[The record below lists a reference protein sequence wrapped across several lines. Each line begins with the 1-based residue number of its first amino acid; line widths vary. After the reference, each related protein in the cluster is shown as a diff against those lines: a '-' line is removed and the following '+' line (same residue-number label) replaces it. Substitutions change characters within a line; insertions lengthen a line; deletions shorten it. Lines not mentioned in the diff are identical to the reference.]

1 MRKESS
7 CANTWAILEYAVSQ
21 EGLDPRSLYAGLS
34 AEIDRL
40 ADPESHLR
48 TPTNWVDAEF
58 VAGMLARVRQQTGK
72 ELVAFDIGRFAV
84 ERALVNKR
92 QRLVLK
98 LFGSHSKALVYAQR
112 LNDRWNRNKRIELIH
127 LGRHSAIVRL
137 HWHPI
142 PTLTRDL
149 CLHSQGVITHLPN
162 FWDAQPLVLEEAR
175 CHFTGAPY
183 CEYHLR
189 WRPSGRLGRLFKSLK
204 ESPGLRREIIRQMEA
219 DRRRMDTQYEEMLRL
234 NREMGWKLK
243 QIGLMQQCSRAVLS
257 VLDEGALL
265 DKIAEFLETTCQ
277 VQHFALFRVNE
288 DRTELRGLK
297 GRAFLAWDREQI
309 AHLRMAL
316 DDSSVLCRAV
326 RSGVGETEGHLG
338 GATGDEPGWVHAV
351 PLIARGEVAGVLA
364 VWGRETGR
372 RQADI
377 LEMLHLFAPLLAVTL
392 ENAMI
397 HSQMRTQLRQLK
409 ESRSLLCRADKLS
422 AMGSLASQLA
432 HEIKNPLTAI
442 ETFFQLLPERW
453 SDSDFRTRFFDIA
466 KNESMRIR
474 RLLKQFLNLA
484 AQGEEV
490 VGTANLHAVIE
501 YLLVILEPHAS
512 QRQVRLEL
520 QAQARRTEFRMVA
533 DKLQQAFMNILMN
546 ALSAAPAGSAVVV
559 ATSDAVSGGV
569 RPAVRI
575 DILDRGPGIPAEWRQ
590 RIFEPF
596 FSRQPPEEKNE
607 GTGLGLFIAKQNIA
621 DHGGEIEV
629 LDREGGGTLFRVLIP
644 VERRQG

>member
-1 MRKESS
+1 
-7 CANTWAILEYAVSQ
+7 
-21 EGLDPRSLYAGLS
+21 
-34 AEIDRL
+34 
-40 ADPESHLR
+40 
-48 TPTNWVDAEF
+48 
-58 VAGMLARVRQQTGK
+58 
-72 ELVAFDIGRFAV
+72 
-84 ERALVNKR
+84 
-92 QRLVLK
+92 
-98 LFGSHSKALVYAQR
+98 
-112 LNDRWNRNKRIELIH
+112 
-127 LGRHSAIVRL
+127 
-137 HWHPI
+137 
-142 PTLTRDL
+142 
-149 CLHSQGVITHLPN
+149 
-162 FWDAQPLVLEEAR
+162 
-175 CHFTGAPY
+175 
-183 CEYHLR
+183 
-189 WRPSGRLGRLFKSLK
+189 
-204 ESPGLRREIIRQMEA
+204 MEA

-243 QIGLMQQCSRAVLS
+243 QIGLMQQCSRAVLA

-316 DDSSVLCRAV
+316 GDSSVLCRAV

-397 HSQMRTQLRQLK
+397 HSQMRTQLQQLK

-575 DILDRGPGIPAEWRQ
+575 DILDSGPGIPAEWRQ

-596 FSRQPPEEKNE
+596 FSRQPPKEKNE